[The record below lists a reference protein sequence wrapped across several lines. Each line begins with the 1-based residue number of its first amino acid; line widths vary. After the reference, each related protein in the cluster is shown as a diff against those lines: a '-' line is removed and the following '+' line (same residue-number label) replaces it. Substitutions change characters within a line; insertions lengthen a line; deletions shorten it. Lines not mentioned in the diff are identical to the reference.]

1 MGIGALSRYA
11 SFDPYGAE
19 WQWKIT
25 SRVICHVQ
33 LVNSAT
39 VENGQTKTQ
48 NSCILAAPMKSRHI
62 ARKYLSC

>member
-39 VENGQTKTQ
+39 VENGQTK
-48 NSCILAAPMKSRHI
+48 APFVWT
-62 ARKYLSC
+62 